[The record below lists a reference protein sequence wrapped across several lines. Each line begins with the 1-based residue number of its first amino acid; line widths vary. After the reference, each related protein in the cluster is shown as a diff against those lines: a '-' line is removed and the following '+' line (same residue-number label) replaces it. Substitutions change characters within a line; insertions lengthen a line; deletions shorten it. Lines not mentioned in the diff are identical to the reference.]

1 MPKLKI
7 LSGAEVIKFFETF
20 GFSIDKQ
27 KGSHVKIK
35 RLMTDGSRQILTVP
49 NHQEIDRGTLKA
61 IHNQASKYIPEDK
74 LRECFYTK

>member
-7 LSGAEVIKFFETF
+7 LSGVEVIKFFETF

-27 KGSHVKIK
+27 KGSHVKMK
-35 RLMTDGSRQILTVP
+35 RLMADGSKQILTVP

-61 IHNQASKYIPEDK
+61 IYNQASRYIPEDNLWK
-74 LRECFYTK
+74 YFYTE

>member
-27 KGSHVKIK
+27 KGSHVKMK
-35 RLMTDGSRQILTVP
+35 RLMADGSKQILTIP
-49 NHQEIDRGTLKA
+49 NHQEIDKGTLKA
-61 IHNQASKYIPEDK
+61 IFNQATKYIPEDK
-74 LRECFYTK
+74 LREHFYTE